1 MLQKLQL
8 HIFLPNLAKNVT
20 FEKLI
25 SDRKERF
32 IAFITGNPLE
42 SPVVHKDKF
51 TRLQL
56 VHPNLAKKFRRL
68 LVCIVK
74 PLKVTFT
81 KL

>member
-8 HIFLPNLAKNVT
+8 HIFLPNWAKDVT

-25 SDRKERF
+25 SGRKERF

-42 SPVVHKDKF
+42 SPVVHIDKF
-51 TRLQL
+51 KRLQL
-56 VHPNLAKKFRRL
+56 VRPNLTKKFRRL

-74 PLKVTFT
+74 PLKVTLT
-81 KL
+81 KH

>member
-8 HIFLPNLAKNVT
+8 HIFLPKWAKDVT

-42 SPVVHKDKF
+42 SPVVHIDKF
-51 TRLQL
+51 ARLQL
-56 VHPNLAKKFRRL
+56 VRSNLAKKFRRCVL
-68 LVCIVK
+68 
-74 PLKVTFT
+74 
-81 KL
+81 

>member
-8 HIFLPNLAKNVT
+8 HIFLPNWAEDVT

-25 SDRKERF
+25 SDKKKGLSF
-32 IAFITGNPLE
+32 FITGNPLE
-42 SPVVHKDKF
+42 SPVVHIDKF
-51 TRLQL
+51 KRLQL
-56 VHPNLAKKFRRL
+56 VRPNLTKKFRRL

-81 KL
+81 EF